1 MKVRL
6 NLATEP
12 LEGGRRFAFGAA
24 VVGSI
29 AVIAF
34 ILLATRAYSVSRTE
48 RREKAELAQVQAQ
61 IANLNAQRAQ
71 LETYFNNPSVLKVRD
86 RAAFLN
92 GLIEERSFPWT
103 RIFMDL
109 ENLLPEGVRVVTI
122 SPKLV
127 GNHIELH
134 LVTGAESDEAKLK
147 FLRTLETSRAFS
159 HIQPVSETRPQHA
172 NDPDHVY
179 LELTAW
185 YEAS

>member
-1 MKVRL
+1 M
-6 NLATEP
+6 
-12 LEGGRRFAFGAA
+12 
-24 VVGSI
+24 GSI
-29 AVIAF
+29 AVIAL

-48 RREKAELAQVQAQ
+48 RKEKAELAQVQAQ
-61 IANLNAQRAQ
+61 IADLNAQRAG
-71 LETYFNNPSVLKVRD
+71 LEAYFNSSPVLKVRD

-134 LVTGAESDEAKLK
+134 LVTGAATDEAKLR
-147 FLRTLETSRAFS
+147 FLRTLETFAVLFAHPADVRNAAAAHQRPRPSLSRTYRL
-159 HIQPVSETRPQHA
+159 V
-172 NDPDHVY
+172 
-179 LELTAW
+179 
-185 YEAS
+185 

>member
-12 LEGGRRFAFGAA
+12 LEGGRRFAFAAAAIGA
-24 VVGSI
+24 V

-34 ILLATRAYSVSRTE
+34 IFLATHAYNVSREE
-48 RREKAELAQVQAQ
+48 RQEKADLGQIQAQ
-61 IANLNAQRAQ
+61 IADLDRQRSE
-71 LETYFNNPSVLKVRD
+71 LELYFNDPAVLKVRD

-109 ENLLPEGVRVVTI
+109 ENLLPEGVRVVSI
-122 SPKLV
+122 SPKLA
-127 GNHIELH
+127 GDHIELH
-134 LVTGAESDEAKLK
+134 LVTGAVSDEAKLK
-147 FLRTLETSRAFS
+147 FLRTLETSRSFS
-159 HIQPVSETRPQHA
+159 RIQVMSETRPEHKDDSDQ
-172 NDPDHVY
+172 VY
-179 LELTAW
+179 LELVAW